1 MQTKIEQLSPASAV
15 TSSQVPTIDE
25 NITTMAPGQLRVI
38 KRNGSVVGYDDS
50 KIIIAITKAY
60 LAVEGGNAAASTRVH
75 ETVARLAEDIGN
87 TFRRRMPSGGSIHIE
102 EMFVIIKVFIY
113 VIFFVIFFQEDH
125 RIFLL
130 SNLKISFIFME
141 SQNKRTSSKSFRRCE
156 SITMN

>member
-15 TSSQVPTIDE
+15 TSSQPPTIDE
-25 NITTMAPGQLRVI
+25 NFTTMAPGQLRVI

-87 TFRRRMPSGGSIHIE
+87 TFRRRMPSEAASTLKKFKI
-102 EMFVIIKVFIY
+102 
-113 VIFFVIFFQEDH
+113 
-125 RIFLL
+125 R
-130 SNLKISFIFME
+130 SN
-141 SQNKRTSSKSFRRCE
+141 
-156 SITMN
+156 